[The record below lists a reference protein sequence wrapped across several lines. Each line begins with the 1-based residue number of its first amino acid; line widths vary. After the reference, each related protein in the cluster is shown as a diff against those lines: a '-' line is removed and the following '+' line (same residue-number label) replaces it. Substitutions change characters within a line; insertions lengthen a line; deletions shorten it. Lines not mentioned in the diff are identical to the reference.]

1 MARAHPRPAPGS
13 PRLSPNEPHLCTLT
27 NGAPLLSRQ
36 FLGLPRSR
44 LESLLASFPRLVSPT
59 SEHTVVEASG
69 ARFVYTPLEDLYVL
83 LITNTQS
90 NILLDLSTL
99 SLVTRIATE
108 LGSGGRGGA
117 ISEMDVMRVSFEI
130 LSAWDEVISLGWREN
145 VSLQQVRSILEMES
159 HEEKIQEII
168 ARVSSPFARCFDF
181 LYEAGNACS
190 TTLRTYLVLRQNKEH
205 EAKEELKRRAKQL
218 ELQRREMTRR
228 GQNPYSTNS
237 SSGFTSPNNSYTPS
251 APSYDAPAPQRSYDE
266 DHAPAPTT
274 KPFKTK
280 GMQLGAKGGKNNT
293 GLAQALDGLDAE
305 EPLLMQR
312 QAEEP
317 QEQHYSSAPSP
328 APVAAPASTDVSPF
342 EVPEQQDVHLVVRE
356 SLTLELNRDGGVES
370 LSLKGDLDLRI
381 ADPAKAVL
389 VIALPPPSS
398 YGKANDLQFK
408 THPNVDKNAWTQRGE
423 IKLKEGKKGF
433 PVGQGLGVLKWR
445 MTGTDESV
453 IPISINCWPS
463 SDNGICTV
471 NLEYELENT
480 SIALHNVLISIAL
493 PPGSQPA
500 LSEAPANGSYS
511 LNPETSRLDWVID
524 EVSVAAGTTSG
535 SLEFEVDGDDVDAFF
550 PVVVDFV
557 SQKGLSGVEILSVT
571 SPADQSQVDFSIDS
585 LLAVDKYEVV

>member
-1 MARAHPRPAPGS
+1 MVVLAASIVTKG
-13 PRLSPNEPHLCTLT
+13 
-27 NGAPLLSRQ
+27 GKPLLSRQ

-59 SEHTVVEASG
+59 SEHTVLEASG
-69 ARFVYTPLEDLYVL
+69 VRFVYTPLEDLYVL

-117 ISEMDVMRVSFEI
+117 IGEMDVMRVSFEI

-168 ARVSSPFARCFDF
+168 AR
-181 LYEAGNACS
+181 
-190 TTLRTYLVLRQNKEH
+190 NKEH

-237 SSGFTSPNNSYTPS
+237 SSGFTSQNNSYTPS
-251 APSYDAPAPQRSYDE
+251 APSYDAPAPQRSYGE
-266 DHAPAPTT
+266 DRAPASTA

-280 GMQLGAKGGKNNT
+280 GMQLGAKGRKNDT

-305 EPLLMQR
+305 EPLLLQR
-312 QAEEP
+312 QVEEP
-317 QEQHYSSAPSP
+317 QQHYSSAPSP
-328 APVAAPASTDVSPF
+328 APVAAPAANDVSPF
-342 EVPEQQDVHLVVRE
+342 EVPEQQESVHGGQIYVERTKELISNETIHVLSSVHLVVRE
-356 SLTLELNRDGGVES
+356 SFTLELNRDGGVES

-381 ADPAKAVL
+381 SDPAKAVL

-408 THPNVDKNAWTQRGE
+408 THPNVDKNAWAQRGE

-445 MTGTDESV
+445 MTGTDQSV

-463 SDNGICTV
+463 SDNGVCTV

-480 SIALHNVLISIAL
+480 SISLHNVLISIAL
-493 PPGSQPA
+493 PPGSQPS
-500 LSEAPANGSYS
+500 LSEAPSNGSYS
-511 LNPETSRLDWVID
+511 LNPETSRLDWVLD
-524 EVSVAAGTTSG
+524 EVSVAAGTTNG
-535 SLEFEVDGDDVDAFF
+535 SLEFEVDGDDIDAFF

-571 SPADQSQVDFSIDS
+571 NPADQSQVDFSIDS